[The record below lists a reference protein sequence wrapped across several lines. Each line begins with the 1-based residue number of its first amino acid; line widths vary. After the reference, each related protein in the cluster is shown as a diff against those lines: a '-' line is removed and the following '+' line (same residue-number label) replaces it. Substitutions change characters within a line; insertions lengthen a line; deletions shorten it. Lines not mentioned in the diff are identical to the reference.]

1 MEQPPTPL
9 QAQHT
14 PAEIRARLGRGARHS
29 YLGDA
34 VLGAIDGCV
43 TTFAVV
49 SGVAGAGLPRGVALI
64 LGFANLLADGFSM
77 AASNYQRNQAERE
90 RIEQARRTEERH
102 IAEIPE
108 GERKEIH
115 EIFARKGFGGEVLD
129 EIVRVITRDRRRW
142 VDTMITEE
150 LGLRL
155 VAPSPRR
162 AAAVTFAAFCTAGLV
177 PLLPFLLPLALTPAG
192 MFVLSCL
199 ATAGTFMLV
208 GAFKGHVLGRPRVR
222 AGAET
227 LLVGGAAAALAY
239 GVGLALGRLIGT
251 G

>member
-1 MEQPPTPL
+1 MEQPSTLL
-9 QAQHT
+9 QAEHT
-14 PAEIRARLGRGARHS
+14 AAEIRARLGRGARHS

-49 SGVAGAGLPRGVALI
+49 SGVAGAGLPRNVALI

-77 AASNYQRNQAERE
+77 AASNYQRNLAERE
-90 RIEQARRTEERH
+90 RVEQARRTEERH

-108 GERKEIH
+108 GERREIH

-142 VDTMITEE
+142 VDTMVTEE

-162 AAAVTFAAFCTAGLV
+162 AALVTFAAFCTVGLI
-177 PLLPFLLPLALTPAG
+177 PLLPFLLPLAPPPTG
-192 MFVLSCL
+192 MFYASCL
-199 ATAGTFMLV
+199 ATAGAFVLV
-208 GAFKGHVLGRPRVR
+208 GMLKGHVLGRPRLR
-222 AGAET
+222 SGAET

-239 GVGLALGRLIGT
+239 VVGLLLGRLVGT

>member
-1 MEQPPTPL
+1 MPRFPK
-9 QAQHT
+9 AS
-14 PAEIRARLGRGARHS
+14 AR
-29 YLGDA
+29 
-34 VLGAIDGCV
+34 
-43 TTFAVV
+43 
-49 SGVAGAGLPRGVALI
+49 
-64 LGFANLLADGFSM
+64 
-77 AASNYQRNQAERE
+77 
-90 RIEQARRTEERH
+90 
-102 IAEIPE
+102 
-108 GERKEIH
+108 EIH